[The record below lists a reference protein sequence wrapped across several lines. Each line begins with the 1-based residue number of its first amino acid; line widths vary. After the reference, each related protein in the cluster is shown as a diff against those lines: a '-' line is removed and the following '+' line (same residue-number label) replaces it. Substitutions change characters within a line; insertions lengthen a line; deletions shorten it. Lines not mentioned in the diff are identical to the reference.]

1 MTQKQLA
8 EMLGVS
14 GSTVTKALQ
23 ESKEVSE
30 ELREKIISEANR
42 LGVKRKP
49 RRTRKKLN
57 ILVIVPEFRSE
68 FYGEVLGILNSI
80 ARERGFN
87 MFAAETDFNRDAI
100 RGFLPPRSVYYDG
113 VIAEGPAYGN
123 ESAIL
128 DLKKCGVP
136 IVTVGTMGSED
147 FDAISA
153 DIDGAMEEVIGRLI
167 KSGRKRIGYAGEN
180 HSMVREISFRKAA
193 EKFGML
199 REEYIFSSELR
210 FAEAGAEGFE
220 KLYSL
225 PEPPD
230 AIICAY
236 DYIVIGLLNATWS
249 AGVSVPE
256 KLALIGFDN
265 LRAAASYR
273 LGITTIDQKSR
284 ALYEKVVDRLMARI
298 NGDDSPTV
306 KILVKSEI
314 VVRETAII

>member
-8 EMLGVS
+8 ELLGVS

-23 ESKEVSE
+23 ESKEVSK

-42 LGVKRKP
+42 LGVKRRP
-49 RRTRKKLN
+49 RKTRKKLN

-68 FYGEVLGILNSI
+68 FYGEVLGILNTI

-87 MFAAETDFNRDAI
+87 MFAAETNFDRDAI

-123 ESAIL
+123 ERAML

-136 IVTVGTMGSED
+136 IVTVNTGSKD

-153 DIDGAMEEVIGRLI
+153 DIPGAMEEVIGRLI

-180 HSMVREISFRKAA
+180 YSMAREISFRKAA
-193 EKFGML
+193 EKFGVL

-210 FAEAGAEGFE
+210 FAAAGAEGFE

-236 DYIVIGLLNATWS
+236 DYIVIGLLNAAWN
-249 AGVSVPE
+249 ADVSVPE
-256 KLALIGFDN
+256 KLALVGFDN

-284 ALYEKVVDRLMARI
+284 ALYEKVVDRLMLRI

-306 KILVKSEI
+306 RILVKSEI